1 MTEKAK
7 LPGTPFCWGT
17 GAMRFG
23 AVFLGLFSVVVV
35 FAIVDHARTA
45 RLEQFEEVSAVGD
58 TVYFQRAT
66 SRQGAVVATLN
77 GQPLYP
83 VTDQKK
89 ELKDT
94 NMVRVAHDQTTGLN
108 IYTPRKAR
116 SSEPRKKEQTLY
128 FLKLGR
134 NDYFEVRPRSAEK

>member
-1 MTEKAK
+1 MIEKAK
-7 LPGTPFCWGT
+7 APGTTFSWGA
-17 GAMRFG
+17 GATRFG
-23 AVFLGLFSVVVV
+23 AIFLGLFSVVVV
-35 FAIVDHARTA
+35 FAIVDRARTA
-45 RLEQFEEVSAVGD
+45 GLEQFEEVSAVGD
-58 TVYFQRAT
+58 AVYFQRAT
-66 SRQGAVVATLN
+66 SRQGAVAATLN

-94 NMVRVAHDQTTGLN
+94 NMVRVGHDQATGLT

-116 SSEPRKKEQTLY
+116 SSEPQKKEQTPY

-134 NDYFEVRPRSAEK
+134 NDYFEVRPRAAGK